1 MKFTVIDGLKYT
13 QKHEWARQ
21 EGNVVSVGLT
31 DYAQDKLGEL
41 VFVEL
46 PDIGVAVE
54 AGKSAAVI
62 ESVKAVADLYSPVD
76 GTITEVNEALLDQPE
91 VINQDPYGEGWVFK
105 VEIKDQSQL
114 DALMDKPAYEEFII
128 KEEEEE

>member
-1 MKFTVIDGLKYT
+1 MKYKVIDGLKYT
-13 QKHEWARQ
+13 KQHEWARQ
-21 EGNVVSVGLT
+21 ENSIAAVGLS
-31 DYAQDKLGEL
+31 DYAQDKLGEI

-46 PDIGVAVE
+46 PDVGSEVK

-62 ESVKAVADLYSPVD
+62 ESVKAVADLYAPVD
-76 GTITEVNEALLDQPE
+76 GKVTEVNEALLDQPE

-105 VEIKDQSQL
+105 VEIKDEGQM
-114 DALMDKPAYEEFII
+114 DALMDKSTYEEFII